1 MNASVMSILSR
12 IDELDEKQIAEVVKR
27 SNLFLNTRKVSE
39 PAQAT
44 SSATSRG
51 MKRKLKSRWAANS
64 DTLLEPEPRVTQ
76 TKKAMKG

>member
-1 MNASVMSILSR
+1 MVQQKKTLRETKNGYTMNASVMSILSR
-12 IDELDEKQIAEVVKR
+12 IDELDEKQIAEIVKR

-51 MKRKLKSRWAANS
+51 MKRKLKSR
-64 DTLLEPEPRVTQ
+64 
-76 TKKAMKG
+76 